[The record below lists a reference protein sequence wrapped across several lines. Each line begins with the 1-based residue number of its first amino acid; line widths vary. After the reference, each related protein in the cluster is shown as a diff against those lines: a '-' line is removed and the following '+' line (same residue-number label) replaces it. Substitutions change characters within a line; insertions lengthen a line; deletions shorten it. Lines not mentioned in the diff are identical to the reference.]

1 MLFRHIC
8 PVADGHVLAMLAGVE
23 ALFDTDGF
31 EIGAPEVLEK
41 LLVLGK
47 QFLIQLA
54 CTRVEGATVVGEGD
68 FCHFIPVVVATVVAA
83 DVVDNPRLVGKAVLE
98 VGDDDMFWK

>member
-1 MLFRHIC
+1 
-8 PVADGHVLAMLAGVE
+8 MLAGVE
-23 ALFDTDGF
+23 ALFDADGF

-54 CTRVEGATVVGEGD
+54 CARVEGAAVVGEGD
-68 FCHFIPVVVATVVAA
+68 FRYFMPVVVATVVAA
-83 DVVDNPRLVGKAVLE
+83 DVVDNPWLVGKAVLE